1 MTLLG
6 YVDSMRCHY
15 TYVNDRVGK
24 CNRLDK
30 CGYHYTPHQYFEDN
44 PWLRSEDSGCS
55 FFSKHR
61 VFERTNKEQ
70 RRTRHGDGV
79 RIASVRSFQNIGFS
93 NERTKNNAE
102 RGTEM

>member
-30 CGYHYTPHQYFEDN
+30 CGYHYTPRQYFEDN
-44 PWLRSEDSGCS
+44 PWLRSEDSVCS
-55 FFSKHR
+55 LVHR
-61 VFERTNKEQ
+61 PRENEQ
-70 RRTRHGDGV
+70 V
-79 RIASVRSFQNIGFS
+79 
-93 NERTKNNAE
+93 NNAE
-102 RGTEM
+102 QPHLRARHEATS